1 MSRPLLKD
9 RASALRKSL
18 SKKKRYTVPKKGSA
32 TFSRRRDEEIAALFQ
47 AQYDRGVFE
56 ANLVNIVSRVE
67 AFFQECVTV
76 AVLAYPEKL
85 SVMWRPSVSL
95 SNSFTVI

>member
-9 RASALRKSL
+9 RASALHKSL

-47 AQYDRGVFE
+47 TQYDRGVFE

-67 AFFQECVTV
+67 AFIQECVTV
-76 AVLAYPEKL
+76 AVLAYPKKL